1 MSNLDVLVEP
11 VKREI
16 AVPGEFATVFP
27 STSDDDL
34 LATLGDSF
42 AEAQLDGFFSTN
54 VLDPDTSEVTPD
66 LSAAGGALVVIY
78 AGGRIIRSRLR
89 QLTSGERYVAGP
101 VEYEI
106 QRAAGVLR
114 EDLLALERRK
124 AQLIQRG
131 RRQGGTAYVYDGYF
145 ARAATDWAE
154 VGSFY
159 PLELAG

>member
-16 AVPGEFATVFP
+16 AVPGEFTTVFP

-34 LATLGDSF
+34 LATVGDAFS
-42 AEAQLDGFFSTN
+42 EAQLDGFFGTH
-54 VLDPDTSEVTPD
+54 VLDLDTYEVTPD

-89 QLTSGERYVAGP
+89 QLTTGERYVAGS

-114 EDLLALERRK
+114 EDLMALERRK

-131 RRQGGTAYVYDGYF
+131 RRQSGQAYVFDGYF
-145 ARAATDWAE
+145 AREATDWSE

-159 PLELAG
+159 PLELVG